1 MSRVDVSPVAAF
13 STRNYG
19 SSAVISDGTKAL
31 VTPTAM
37 EIGEVYAELALIQ
50 HVAHR
55 EEILAKPMK
64 DRRGSECLNE
74 SGRLLFKP
82 LLVSNFG
89 RD

>member
-1 MSRVDVSPVAAF
+1 MASVSRNRYCSF
-13 STRNYG
+13 THWFTLYQILLSTIAIN
-19 SSAVISDGTKAL
+19 SDGTKAL

-64 DRRGSECLNE
+64 ERRGSE
-74 SGRLLFKP
+74 
-82 LLVSNFG
+82 
-89 RD
+89 